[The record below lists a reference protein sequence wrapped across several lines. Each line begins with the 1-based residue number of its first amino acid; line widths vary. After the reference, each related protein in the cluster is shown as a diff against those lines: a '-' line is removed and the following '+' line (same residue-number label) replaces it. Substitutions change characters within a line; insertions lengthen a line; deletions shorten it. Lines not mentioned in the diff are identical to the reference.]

1 MKRTL
6 AFIVIAGALAFAAIA
21 SANVLV
27 FTTDFNKRKDVNRID
42 RLVGGKKAC
51 QKSWKGK
58 KALGAEVKVGRKSC
72 MLQTPVQGDAKQ
84 PNHVLQTSA
93 KVSSKTSKKIR
104 KQVYVG
110 LALRANAKSSYEI
123 RIFPKGRKYK
133 LLKNGDAVDQG
144 KNKAIAELD
153 KRNRLRFEAIKSDIT
168 AKVNGKRLAKFK
180 DNDPGEVNGRKTAI
194 TFGSEARSNKN
205 GYMVFQNIKGYVPD
219 P

>member
-1 MKRTL
+1 MKRLL
-6 AFIVIAGALAFAAIA
+6 AFTVIAGALAFAAFA

-27 FTTDFNKRKDVNRID
+27 FTTDFNKKKDVSRID
-42 RLVGGKKAC
+42 RLVGGKSCA
-51 QKSWKGK
+51 KSWKGK

-72 MLQTPVQGDAKQ
+72 MLQTPVEGDAKQ
-84 PNHVLQTSA
+84 PNHVLQSTM

-104 KQVYVG
+104 KQAYVG

-153 KRNRLRFEAIKSDIT
+153 KRNRLRFEAFKSEIT

-180 DNDPGEVNGRKTAI
+180 DNNPSEVNGRKTAI

-205 GYMVFQNIKGYVPD
+205 GYMVFQSIKGFVPE

>member
-6 AFIVIAGALAFAAIA
+6 AFIVIAGALAYAAIA

-27 FTTDFNKRKDVNRID
+27 FTTDFNKRKDVSRLD
-42 RLVGGKKAC
+42 RLAGGKKAC
-51 QKSWKGK
+51 EKSWKGK
-58 KALGAEVKVGRKSC
+58 KALGAEVKVGRKNC
-72 MLQTPVQGDAKQ
+72 MLQTPVEGDAKQ
-84 PNHVLQTSA
+84 PDHVLQASL

-104 KQVYVG
+104 KQAYVG
-110 LALRANAKSSYEI
+110 LALRANSKSSYEI

-133 LLKNGDAVDQG
+133 LLKNGDAVDAG
-144 KNKAIAELD
+144 KNKAINELD
-153 KRNRLRFEAIKSDIT
+153 KRNRLRFEAIKSDVT

-205 GYMVFQNIKGYVPD
+205 GYMVFQSVKGFVPD